1 VDEELLLGL
10 VRVFVPLSFLSIGGG
25 GTILA
30 EMAHQTVD
38 VYHWLTQREFVDLF
52 AITRA
57 APGPGILIVT
67 LIGWKVAGW
76 LGAVV
81 ATLALF
87 VPSSLLFCAVT
98 VLWQRF
104 SGSPWRDTIERGL
117 APIAVGLIFA
127 GAYAVLQ
134 ATQGGILAFA
144 TAGIAALLLLWR
156 RVHPLVLLGAAGAL
170 YGIVLPLV

>member
-1 VDEELLLGL
+1 MDEALLLGL

-87 VPSSLLFCAVT
+87 IPSSLLFCGVT

-104 SGSPWRDTIERGL
+104 SGSLWRDTIERGL

-144 TAGIAALLLLWR
+144 TAGLAAALLLWR
-156 RVHPLVLLGAAGAL
+156 TIHPLALLFAAGVL
-170 YGIVLPLV
+170 YGFVLPLV

>member
-10 VRVFVPLSFLSIGGG
+10 LRVFVPLSFLSIGGG

-87 VPSSLLFCAVT
+87 VPSSLLFCGVT

-104 SGSPWRDTIERGL
+104 SGSPWRDVIERGL

-144 TAGIAALLLLWR
+144 TAGIAAALLLWR
-156 RVHPLVLLGAAGAL
+156 PIHPLALLCAAAAL
-170 YGIVLPLV
+170 YGFILPLV

>member
-1 VDEELLLGL
+1 MDEELLLGL

-76 LGAVV
+76 LGAAV

-144 TAGIAALLLLWR
+144 TGGIAALLLLWR

>member
-1 VDEELLLGL
+1 MADGVLIGL
-10 VRVFVPLSFLSIGGG
+10 VQVFVPLSFLSIGGG

-38 VYHWLTQREFVDLF
+38 VHHWLTRREFVDLF

-76 LGAVV
+76 LGALV

-98 VLWQRF
+98 LLWQRF

-127 GAYAVLQ
+127 GAYAVIE
-134 ATQGGILAFA
+134 ATQGGALAFA
-144 TAGIAALLLLWR
+144 TAGTAAALLLWR
-156 RVHPLVLLGAAGAL
+156 PIHPLILLCASAL
-170 YGIVLPLV
+170 LYAFVLPLV

>member
-1 VDEELLLGL
+1 MDEELLVGL
-10 VRVFVPLSFLSIGGG
+10 LRVFVPLSFLSIGGG

-38 VYHWLTQREFVDLF
+38 VYHWLTRREFVDLF

-76 LGAVV
+76 LGALV

-104 SGSPWRDTIERGL
+104 SGSPWRKTIERGL

-127 GAYAVLQ
+127 GAYAVLE
-134 ATQGGILAFA
+134 ATQGGLLAFA
-144 TAGIAALLLLWR
+144 TAGISAALLLWR
-156 RVHPLVLLGAAGAL
+156 PIHPLVLLCAAAGI
-170 YGIVLPLV
+170 YGIVLPQI

>member
-1 VDEELLLGL
+1 M
-10 VRVFVPLSFLSIGGG
+10 
-25 GTILA
+25 ILA

-38 VYHWLTQREFVDLF
+38 IHHWLTQREFVDLF

-57 APGPGILIVT
+57 APGPGMLIAT
-67 LIGWKVAGW
+67 LIGWKVAGA
-76 LGAVV
+76 LGALV

-104 SGSPWRDTIERGL
+104 SGSPWRVTIERGL

-127 GAYAVLQ
+127 GAYAVLE
-134 ATQGGILAFA
+134 ATQGGLLAFA
-144 TAGIAALLLLWR
+144 TAGVSATVLMWRPVHPLLLLC
-156 RVHPLVLLGAAGAL
+156 AAASI
-170 YGIVLPLV
+170 YGVVLPHV

>member
-1 VDEELLLGL
+1 MDEELLLGL
-10 VRVFVPLSFLSIGGG
+10 LRVFVPLSFLSIGGG

-30 EMAHQTVD
+30 EMAHQSVD

-57 APGPGILIVT
+57 APGPGLLIVT

-98 VLWQRF
+98 VLWRRF

-127 GAYAVLQ
+127 GAYAVLE

-144 TAGIAALLLLWR
+144 TAGIAATLLLWR
-156 RVHPLVLLGAAGAL
+156 PIHPLVLLCGAGAL
-170 YGIVLPLV
+170 YGLVLPLV

>member
-1 VDEELLLGL
+1 MDEELLLGL

>member
-1 VDEELLLGL
+1 MDEDLLLGL
-10 VRVFVPLSFLSIGGG
+10 LRIFVPLSFLSISGG

-30 EMAHQTVD
+30 EMEHQTVD
-38 VYHWLTQREFVDLF
+38 VYRWLTQREFVDLF
-52 AITRA
+52 AITRV

-76 LGAVV
+76 MGALV

-87 VPSSLLFCAVT
+87 VPSSLLFAAVT

-104 SGSPWRDTIERGL
+104 SGSPWRATIERGL

-127 GAYAVLQ
+127 SGWTIAEGASLSTIGY
-134 ATQGGILAFA
+134 
-144 TAGIAALLLLWR
+144 GIAAACTLLFWKSHINPIPIM
-156 RVHPLVLLGAAGAL
+156 VAAG
-170 YGIVLPLV
+170 VLGWMQWI

>member
-1 VDEELLLGL
+1 MDEELLLGL

-76 LGAVV
+76 LGAAV

>member
-1 VDEELLLGL
+1 MDEETLLGL
-10 VRVFVPLSFLSIGGG
+10 VRIFVPLSFLSIGGG

-30 EMAHQTVD
+30 EMEHQTVD

-67 LIGWKVAGW
+67 LIGWKVSGW
-76 LGAVV
+76 MGALV

-87 VPSSLLFCAVT
+87 VPSSLLFAAVT

-104 SGSPWRDTIERGL
+104 SGSPWRATIERGL

-127 GAYAVLQ
+127 GAYAVLE
-134 ATQGGILAFA
+134 ATQGGLRAFA
-144 TAGIAALLLLWR
+144 TAGLSAALLLWR
-156 RVHPLVLLGAAGAL
+156 PIHPLVLLCAAASI
-170 YGIVLPLV
+170 YGLIVPLF